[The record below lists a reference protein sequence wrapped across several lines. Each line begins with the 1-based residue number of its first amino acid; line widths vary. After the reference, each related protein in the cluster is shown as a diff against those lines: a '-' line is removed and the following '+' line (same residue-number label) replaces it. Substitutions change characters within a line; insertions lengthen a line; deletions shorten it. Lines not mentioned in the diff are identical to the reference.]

1 MNRTP
6 THKKSTYKRLLAAF
20 ASAALLAACSNP
32 FVSAPGQTPALTFAE
47 PVDCTYGSAGCTLM
61 VTDGTLSLAGTT
73 NGAVAQMSYVLNK
86 EEAQLVSLTDNAF
99 SVTVPGLNEGGNV
112 VTINLEGLDGQTVVV
127 VVVVVNN
134 PSAGAFDPDE
144 LTVYVSNNGPDNAGN
159 IDVFNERFELQS
171 VFMGG
176 NNEGLEVDRF
186 GNVYQAGDTDRGP
199 SIRIVSQLYTREN
212 LAFDPGRDREIKGDA
227 TGLVAP
233 KGIDLAE
240 DAGLIIAA
248 DFGDSTLKVFNT
260 TDDSNTAP
268 VATTNLDVAAWDV
281 VYDPTTDRLFASLTD
296 GTVGVFDGY
305 LAGSGDGFGTNGP
318 DRIITPARDGSQIS
332 DNLHGIAY
340 DFGSDTLVVSDVG
353 AATTA
358 EQPGFK
364 NDGSL
369 YVLENA
375 STASGNV
382 APRRVVEG
390 RWTLL
395 GNPVDLILNGSE
407 VRVAEKAGD
416 FLLVFDNIFDP
427 NSDALPDEV
436 MPDLVKTE
444 IKPESLIAAPITFDD
459 PGDAPTPARN
469 PDVTDI
475 DDPNIKLEAVFAV
488 SNTPDE
494 GNDFVV
500 SLKPDLSSTLSTF
513 DTTGATMNPE
523 NLTFNG
529 RGDGFLTFDDGNA
542 PSQGGLLVIDRLAAG
557 RDAFDDARDRLIMG
571 DQTGLVG
578 PKGLDVVGSLN
589 LVIVADF
596 GAKNIKVF
604 SASADG
610 NAAPLYVT
618 GDLGNDSRSVWDLDY
633 EPGND
638 TLYVAGTDGTVLV
651 YEGYSSSYGADGPDR
666 VLTPT
671 RGGKKV
677 SANLHGVVYVAGQ
690 DALILADVGAAT
702 TPEQD
707 GFNSDGQL
715 LTLENLSD
723 ADGDVEVTA
732 RIRGPNTT
740 LGNPV
745 DLTFSGDTLYV
756 AEKTKDAVL
765 TYTAKQILDRPGD
778 WNIRPASSAEV
789 DNVES
794 VALAPAFL
802 N

>member
-6 THKKSTYKRLLAAF
+6 NKIVAVFAF
-20 ASAALLAACSNP
+20 TAALLAACSNP
-32 FVSAPGQTPALTFAE
+32 FVPAPSASPALTFAE

-61 VTDGTLSLAGTT
+61 VTDGILNLAGTT
-73 NGAVAQMSYVLNK
+73 NGAVAQMSYSVKNGDN
-86 EEAQLVSLTDNAF
+86 EGETQLVPLTDDAF
-99 SVTVPGLNEGGNV
+99 SVTVPGLKEGGNV
-112 VTINLEGLDGQTVVV
+112 ITINLEGLDGQTVVV

-144 LTVYVSNNGPDNAGN
+144 MTVYVSNNGPDNAGN

-199 SIRIVSQLYTREN
+199 SIRIISQLYTREN
-212 LAFDPGRDREIKGDA
+212 LAFDSGVDREIKGDA

-240 DAGLIIAA
+240 DAGLIVAA
-248 DFGDSTLKVFNT
+248 DFGDSNLKVFNIS
-260 TDDSNTAP
+260 DDGNVSP
-268 VATTNLDVAAWDV
+268 VAVTDLDVAAWDV
-281 VYDPTTDRLFASLTD
+281 VYDPKADRLFASLTD

-305 LAGSGDGFGTNGP
+305 LDGFGTDGP

-340 DFGSDTLVVSDVG
+340 DFDSDTLVVSDVG

-427 NSDALPDEV
+427 NSETLPDEV

-444 IKPESLIAAPITFDD
+444 IKPESLVAAPMTFDD
-459 PGDAPTPARN
+459 PGDAPDGTPTPVKN

-475 DDPNIKLEAVFAV
+475 DDPTIKLDAVFAV
-488 SNTPDE
+488 SNTPDD

-513 DTTGATMNPE
+513 DTTGATVNPE
-523 NLTFNG
+523 NLTFDG
-529 RGDGFLTFDDGNA
+529 DGDGFLTFDDGNT
-542 PSQGGLLVIDRLAAG
+542 PGQGGLLIIDRLAAG
-557 RDAFDDARDRLIMG
+557 RDTFDASKDRLIMG

-578 PKGLDVVGSLN
+578 PKGLDVVGALN

-596 GAKNIKVF
+596 GAQDIKVF
-604 SASADG
+604 SLGADG
-610 NAAPLYVT
+610 NTAPLYVT
-618 GDLGNDSRSVWDLDY
+618 DDLGDDSRSVWDLDY

-651 YEGYSSSYGADGPDR
+651 YEGYSSTYGADGPDR

-671 RGGKKV
+671 KKGKKV
-677 SANLHGVVYVAGQ
+677 SANLHGIVYVAGK
-690 DALILADVGAAT
+690 DTLVLADVGAAT

-707 GFNSDGQL
+707 GFDSDGQL
-715 LTLENLSD
+715 FTLENLGD
-723 ADGDVEVTA
+723 TDGDVEVTA

-745 DLTFSGDTLYV
+745 DLTFSGDRLYV
-756 AEKTKDAVL
+756 AEKTKDSVL
-765 TYTAKQILDRPGD
+765 TYTADQVLGRPGD
-778 WNIRPASSAEV
+778 WNIKPASATEV

>member
-6 THKKSTYKRLLAAF
+6 NKIVAVFAF
-20 ASAALLAACSNP
+20 TAALLAACSNP
-32 FVSAPGQTPALTFAE
+32 FVPAPSASPALTFAE

-61 VTDGTLSLAGTT
+61 VTDGILNLAGTT
-73 NGAVAQMSYVLNK
+73 NGAVAQMSYSVKNGDN
-86 EEAQLVSLTDNAF
+86 EGETQLVPLTDDAF
-99 SVTVPGLNEGGNV
+99 SVTVPGLEEGGNV
-112 VTINLEGLDGQTVVV
+112 ITINLEGLDGQTVVV

-144 LTVYVSNNGPDNAGN
+144 MTVYVSNNGPDNAGN

-186 GNVYQAGDTDRGP
+186 GNVYQAGDTERGP

-212 LAFDPGRDREIKGDA
+212 LAFDPDVDRELKGDA

-248 DFGDSTLKVFNT
+248 DFGDSNLKVFNT
-260 TDDSNTAP
+260 SDDGNVSP
-268 VATTNLDVAAWDV
+268 VAVTDLDVAAWDV
-281 VYDPTTDRLFASLTD
+281 VYDPKADRLFASLTD
-296 GTVGVFDGY
+296 GTVGVFDSY
-305 LAGSGDGFGTNGP
+305 LDGFGTDGP

-340 DFGSDTLVVSDVG
+340 DFDSDTLVVSDVG

-382 APRRVVEG
+382 TPRRVVEG

-395 GNPVDLILNGSE
+395 GNPVDLILNGDE

-427 NSDALPDEV
+427 NSETLPDEV

-444 IKPESLIAAPITFDD
+444 IKPESLVAAPMTFDD
-459 PGDAPTPARN
+459 PGDAPDGTPTPVKN

-475 DDPNIKLEAVFAV
+475 DDPTIKLDAVFAV
-488 SNTPDE
+488 SNTPDD

-500 SLKPDLSSTLSTF
+500 SLEPDLSSTLSTF
-513 DTTGATMNPE
+513 DTTGATVNPE
-523 NLTFNG
+523 NLTFDGNG
-529 RGDGFLTFDDGNA
+529 NGFLTFDDGNT
-542 PSQGGLLVIDRLAAG
+542 PGQGGLLIIDRLAAG
-557 RDAFDDARDRLIMG
+557 RDTFDASKDRLIMG

-578 PKGLDVVGSLN
+578 PKGLDVVDSLN

-596 GAKNIKVF
+596 GAQDIKVF
-604 SASADG
+604 STDADG
-610 NAAPLYVT
+610 NTAPLYVT
-618 GDLGNDSRSVWDLDY
+618 DDLGDDSRSVWDLDY

-651 YEGYSSSYGADGPDR
+651 YGGYSSTYGADGPDR

-671 RGGKKV
+671 KKGKKV
-677 SANLHGVVYVAGQ
+677 SANLHGIVYVAGK
-690 DALILADVGAAT
+690 DTLVLADVGAAT

-707 GFNSDGQL
+707 GFDSDGQL
-715 LTLENLSD
+715 LTLENLGD

-745 DLTFSGDTLYV
+745 DLTFSGDRLYV
-756 AEKTKDAVL
+756 AEKTKDSVL
-765 TYTAKQILDRPGD
+765 TYTADQVLGRPGD
-778 WNIRPASSAEV
+778 WNIKPASATEV